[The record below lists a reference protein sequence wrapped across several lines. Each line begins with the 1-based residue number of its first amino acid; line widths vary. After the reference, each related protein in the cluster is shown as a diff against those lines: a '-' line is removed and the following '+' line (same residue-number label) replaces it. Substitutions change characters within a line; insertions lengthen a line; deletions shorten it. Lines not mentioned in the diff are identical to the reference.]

1 MTTITNLN
9 QLEDLISELTNKV
22 NQLSQDMHDF
32 KEKSRR
38 ENDGLR
44 QKIADLSSQVEQL
57 LHEKQPLKKEQPND
71 GVGLGGIA
79 PTNLYRERRASEP
92 EKYKFLRDDSFDDD
106 KAWLRSIAKTSHKM
120 GTLTEDFVEPILPA
134 LFKEVLNC
142 HKEVEFSRQRC
153 SKRLPDGRSQHYSL
167 FAICGNYLLIA
178 GDVSFL
184 DAEYISMFREKLKT
198 AREFL
203 PEFADKQVIGAL
215 LTFEVDLE
223 RVPQGER
230 EGFIMLGII
239 DGEVALLNQEGFVPK
254 AY

>member
-1 MTTITNLN
+1 MTTITNLD

-92 EKYKFLRDDSFDDD
+92 EKYK
-106 KAWLRSIAKTSHKM
+106 
-120 GTLTEDFVEPILPA
+120 
-134 LFKEVLNC
+134 C
-142 HKEVEFSRQRC
+142 Q
-153 SKRLPDGRSQHYSL
+153 
-167 FAICGNYLLIA
+167 
-178 GDVSFL
+178 
-184 DAEYISMFREKLKT
+184 REKVAHYN
-198 AREFL
+198 ARRVH
-203 PEFADKQVIGAL
+203 PENGPHPPTPSPDPSSLGAS
-215 LTFEVDLE
+215 
-223 RVPQGER
+223 
-230 EGFIMLGII
+230 LGR
-239 DGEVALLNQEGFVPK
+239 GGANE
-254 AY
+254 